1 MYITISTGLFYP
13 TPEDAEG
20 KGVVARVVHDDYA
33 REDDLNKLFFEAVDE
48 HLPQIHLSICSEEG
62 ENLDFLNMITQFFN
76 NIRGDEDLSSNKLI
90 TVDDTVEVYTSE
102 HTGDWVYAYDNGYTE
117 LRVASLNVINDLMK
131 FLPQFI
137 KTKKDGK
144 GN

>member
-1 MYITISTGLFYP
+1 MYIAISTGLLYP
-13 TPEDAEG
+13 TLEDAEG
-20 KGVVARVVHDDYA
+20 RGVVARIVHEDVA
-33 REDDLNKLFFEAVDE
+33 RGDDLNKLFFEAVDE
-48 HLPQIHLSICSEEG
+48 HLPGLHFSVCSEEG

-76 NIRGDEDLSSNKLI
+76 NIRGDEDLSNKLI

-137 KTKKDGK
+137 KTEKDGK